1 MGSSGRC
8 SEGSTDESGRRLGL
22 GDALDLGD
30 HRPQDPTYGFEEC
43 SRRIGPRSLPRADV
57 DLDAVGSGDG
67 LACVDDGDGA
77 AEPAAREL
85 TVVDEAAS
93 VSEPSFGEQVET
105 FVQAALGLGIEVGGA
120 LRRAGTRM
128 ASLALAAA
136 LPTIRGTALNAGLV
150 EVAND
155 GGEVAIVAT

>member
-1 MGSSGRC
+1 MNF
-8 SEGSTDESGRRLGL
+8 
-22 GDALDLGD
+22 
-30 HRPQDPTYGFEEC
+30 DP
-43 SRRIGPRSLPRADV
+43 
-57 DLDAVGSGDG
+57 VGSGAG
-67 LACVDDGDGA
+67 LACADDGDGA
-77 AEPAAREL
+77 AEPATGEL

-155 GGEVAIVAT
+155 GGEVAIVATLT

>member
-1 MGSSGRC
+1 
-8 SEGSTDESGRRLGL
+8 
-22 GDALDLGD
+22 
-30 HRPQDPTYGFEEC
+30 
-43 SRRIGPRSLPRADV
+43 
-57 DLDAVGSGDG
+57 
-67 LACVDDGDGA
+67 
-77 AEPAAREL
+77 
-85 TVVDEAAS
+85 
-93 VSEPSFGEQVET
+93 
-105 FVQAALGLGIEVGGA
+105 LGIEVGGA

>member
-1 MGSSGRC
+1 VNF
-8 SEGSTDESGRRLGL
+8 
-22 GDALDLGD
+22 
-30 HRPQDPTYGFEEC
+30 DP
-43 SRRIGPRSLPRADV
+43 
-57 DLDAVGSGDG
+57 VGSGAG
-67 LACVDDGDGA
+67 LACADDGDGA
-77 AEPAAREL
+77 AEPATGEL

-136 LPTIRGTALNAGLV
+136 LPTIRGTASGSKSLSVVRRTALV
-150 EVAND
+150 AAAVA
-155 GGEVAIVAT
+155 AIHASLSPTLRPIDTRKLSISA